1 MQFEHD
7 SAGNRLRCFLLF
19 LNFPLFFLAWWISC
33 LFPFTALCF
42 SFRFLYILLNE
53 SSLQNNR
60 NCGNYSRE
68 KKSFSLLLHIEYLVY
83 SGGAAERLSHRQ
95 ERRPEEPTT

>member
-7 SAGNRLRCFLLF
+7 SAGNRLRCFLSF
-19 LNFPLFFLAWWISC
+19 LSFPLFFPAWWISC
-33 LFPFTALCF
+33 LFPLPHFVLVSV
-42 SFRFLYILLNE
+42 SF
-53 SSLQNNR
+53 
-60 NCGNYSRE
+60 E
-68 KKSFSLLLHIEYLVY
+68 KKSFSLLLHREYLVY